1 MKSFSAPAAKYWL
14 PLGVFI
20 LTAIGFLPLP
30 ARARTITLSLEVAR
44 LQYSV
49 ADPNYQGRTFYSVN
63 TFVYSDTAPVTIDL
77 VSNYDGTFVGTET
90 GDSRYFYGD
99 FATDLHELT
108 NGVWTLLVNQGDVS
122 QQTYTFTVSTS
133 AFTNDIFPA
142 IQIIDPPDGDLDVA
156 TNTPFD
162 WAGPAAWEEIVL
174 ADHSLDYSFYT
185 GSSPSPATNAWSPP
199 PLLPL
204 GTNEF
209 EVTYKTN
216 GTAWFT
222 LSVPVDGDGHPF
234 TNWVGGSK
242 LTVFSQS
249 GFIVST
255 NVPLSTSAGHEL
267 IAQYTFD
274 NSGAPGRDAS
284 TNANNLIGV
293 STWGTYVFPAFS
305 PDAEA
310 GGGAAQFFGS
320 GSLVPQ
326 NQVFTAWT
334 NTLAGSFTVS
344 VWLNTTNQ
352 AGRDEDPLDD
362 FTGQSV
368 IYGDNNSLGA
378 TPVALTGSKV
388 AFLTTDPD
396 GNADTLHS
404 FSSVTTGQYVQVVAT
419 RDQITGEKIIY
430 VNGVRD
436 NSNYASS
443 ESLTGSGYDSIG
455 GASTS
460 AYTGLLDDVQ
470 IYAGVLSSNEVA
482 FLYHHPGMTVPNVTA
497 SVPITLGT
505 ALNDPDLFWTTS
517 FGTAWFVETP
527 TNHDGVVA
535 VQSAPLTDD
544 TQYATLQTTLTGPG
558 TLSFWWQSAATDGDF
573 DLEFDIDGG
582 YYDNLQNDIPWT
594 QDTFAVAAGPHVLTW
609 SAFAADSTNDT
620 GWVDQFGFTPAPPAV
635 ILQPQTMGANFQF
648 SFQTQAGLN
657 HAIEYS
663 TNLTQ
668 NVWQTYSTVAG
679 DGTVQTIS
687 LPLTVFGG
695 SSQGYVR
702 VTTQ

>member
-1 MKSFSAPAAKYWL
+1 MIMKSISTPAANYWL
-14 PLGVFI
+14 TLGVF
-20 LTAIGFLPLP
+20 LLLALGFPPLP

-44 LQYSV
+44 LQYSA

-99 FATDLHELT
+99 FPTDLYELT

-122 QQTYTFTVSTS
+122 QQTYTFTVSAG
-133 AFTNDIFPA
+133 AFTNDLFPA
-142 IQIIDPPDGDLDVA
+142 IQIIDPSDGNVDVA

-162 WAGPAAWEEIVL
+162 WSGPATWEEVDL
-174 ADHSLDYSFYT
+174 AVHSLDYSFYNGT
-185 GSSPSPATNAWSPP
+185 YLSPATNVWTPP

-216 GTAWFT
+216 GAAWFT

-255 NVPLSTSAGHEL
+255 NVPLSTSAGHAL

-274 NSGAPGRDAS
+274 NSGNLGQDAS
-284 TNANNLIGV
+284 TNGNDLIGV
-293 STWGTYVFPAFS
+293 STWGTYVRPAFS
-305 PDAEA
+305 PKAEA
-310 GGGAAQFFGS
+310 GGGAVQFFGS
-320 GSLVPQ
+320 GSLVPE
-326 NQVFTAWT
+326 NQAFTAWT

-352 AGRDEDPLDD
+352 VGQDADDLDD

-368 IYGDNNSLGA
+368 IYGDNNRHGA

-404 FSSVTTGQYVQVVAT
+404 LSSVTTGQYVHVVST

-436 NSNYASS
+436 NSDFASS

-455 GASTS
+455 GELSS

-470 IYAGVLSSNEVA
+470 IYSGVLSSNEVA
-482 FLYHHPGMTVPNVTA
+482 YLYNHPGLTVPDLTA
-497 SVPITLGT
+497 SVPITLGV

-535 VQSAPLTDD
+535 VQSAPLTDYN
-544 TQYATLQTTLTGPG
+544 QISTLQTTVTGPG
-558 TLSFWWQSAATDGDF
+558 TLSFWWQTVATDGDF
-573 DLEFDIDGG
+573 DCLIRIHGG
-582 YYDNLQNDIPWT
+582 DHPQPPKRLSVDPGHLSGGGRTACSPWRPLPGLSPP
-594 QDTFAVAAGPHVLTW
+594 AHRRRSVAAAACRYRPP
-609 SAFAADSTNDT
+609 AADH
-620 GWVDQFGFTPAPPAV
+620 GRQLP
-635 ILQPQTMGANFQF
+635 
-648 SFQTQAGLN
+648 
-657 HAIEYS
+657 
-663 TNLTQ
+663 
-668 NVWQTYSTVAG
+668 
-679 DGTVQTIS
+679 IS
-687 LPLTVFGG
+687 IPDPRRLE
-695 SSQGYVR
+695 SR
-702 VTTQ
+702 H